1 MRVFLLFASLVAGSF
16 AATAVAQTYP
26 AKPIRVIDAYPAG
39 GGTDIVARTIA
50 PKFQESLGHGWVI
63 DNRPGANGIIGA
75 EAAARSAPDG
85 YTLLMFA
92 TNFTIHPSIYRNLPF
107 DITKAFAPVTQ
118 VANVP
123 MMIIVHPT
131 VPAKSMKELIALARA
146 KKGQLNFASSGF
158 GGIQHMAGELL
169 NTSAGMKMT
178 HIPYKGGA
186 PSVTAT
192 LGGEADLTFAAIPV
206 ASPHIKSGKVRPI
219 AVTTAKRARVLPDL
233 PTIAESGLPGYEVT
247 NVYGVLAPAGT
258 PRDVVVKLQQEIARI
273 LQLSDVRD
281 RLSNLGAEPVGNTPE
296 QFAAHIQGEIVKWAK
311 VVKSTG
317 IELQPW

>member
-1 MRVFLLFASLVAGSF
+1 MRVFVLFASLVAASF
-16 AATAVAQTYP
+16 AAPAVAQTYP

-50 PKFQESLGHGWVI
+50 PKFQENLGQPWII

-85 YTLLMFA
+85 YTVLMFA

-118 VANVP
+118 IASVP

-131 VPAKSMKELIALARA
+131 VPAKNVKELIALARE

-169 NTSAGMKMT
+169 NTSGRMKMT

-192 LGGEADLTFAAIPV
+192 LSGEADLTFAAIPV
-206 ASPHIKSGKVRPI
+206 ATPHIKTGKVRAI
-219 AVTTAKRARVLPDL
+219 AVTTAKRARVLPEL
-233 PTIAESGLPGYEVT
+233 PTIAEAGLAGYEVT
-247 NVYGVLAPAGT
+247 NVYGILAPAGT
-258 PRDVVVKLQQEIARI
+258 PRDNVMKLQQEVARI
-273 LQLSDVRD
+273 LQLPDVRD
-281 RLSNLGAEPVGNTPE
+281 RLLNLGAEPVGSSPE
-296 QFAAHIQGEIVKWAK
+296 QFAAHIQSEIVKWAK